1 MSFKDEKWAVDSS
14 EKLPEGRMAQLS
26 VYELIE
32 AEEIVRADERVRKL
46 AADVGKSSACLL
58 VYT

>member
-1 MSFKDEKWAVDSS
+1 
-14 EKLPEGRMAQLS
+14 MAQLS

-46 AADVGKSSACLL
+46 AADVGKLS
-58 VYT
+58 V